1 MNSLLTIQLL
11 LPQHKFAITSVKFT
25 PERLLVCNMLINLPL
40 NFIFHLTLL
49 MNCMLKF
56 NIFPDIWKK
65 AVIFPLTKPGLDD
78 YCPTQ
83 LLTNKFTFL
92 FLRLTSLCYRLDK
105 FIHSSGM
112 LLLEQFGFCTHT
124 ITHSNSCGM
133 SEIIHDTLNLEQ
145 VACAVFV
152 DLSKAFDT
160 IYINGLMF
168 KLLQLNTPK
177 QLVKILHD

>member
-1 MNSLLTIQLL
+1 
-11 LPQHKFAITSVKFT
+11 
-25 PERLLVCNMLINLPL
+25 
-40 NFIFHLTLL
+40 
-49 MNCMLKF
+49 
-56 NIFPDIWKK
+56 
-65 AVIFPLTKPGLDD
+65 
-78 YCPTQ
+78 
-83 LLTNKFTFL
+83 
-92 FLRLTSLCYRLDK
+92 
-105 FIHSSGM
+105 
-112 LLLEQFGFCTHT
+112 
-124 ITHSNSCGM
+124 M